1 MTAGSKLVVM
11 YCIIENK
18 KLAGGRSGQHKVYR
32 YPNGF
37 KFLNLHSAY
46 GKSGHHCYMPMEK
59 QMFD

>member
-1 MTAGSKLVVM
+1 M